1 VRKVAVIVVAALVVS
16 LLAAFVFRPRG
27 GDPRI
32 EGGVV
37 EMDQP
42 IPDLTAID
50 TVSGDPLPPDAFEGS
65 ATVINV
71 WANWCAPCRQEQP
84 ALVATQ
90 ARYADQD
97 VRFVGIN
104 YNDDLELARRWVD
117 DFEVTYPSLYDP
129 QGRTAAL
136 LDFPFLPD
144 TYVVDG
150 AGTIRYAIYGET
162 DEDELS
168 GLIDDVLAGD
178 TASSGT

>member
-1 VRKVAVIVVAALVVS
+1 MRKVAVIVVAALVVS

-27 GDPRI
+27 GDPRL

-42 IPDLTAID
+42 IPDLTTVD

-71 WANWCAPCRQEQP
+71 WANWCEPCRQEQP
-84 ALVATQ
+84 ALLATQ

-117 DFEVTYPSLYDP
+117 DFDVTYPSLYDP

-136 LDFPFLPD
+136 LDYPFLPD
-144 TYVVDG
+144 TYVVDA

-162 DEDELS
+162 DADELS
-168 GLIDDVLAGD
+168 GLIDDVLAGNAA
-178 TASSGT
+178 ASSS

>member
-1 VRKVAVIVVAALVVS
+1 MRKVAVIVVAALVVS

-27 GDPRI
+27 GDPRL

-42 IPDLTAID
+42 MPNLTAID
-50 TVSGDPLPPDAFEGS
+50 TVSGDPLPASAFEGS

-84 ALVATQ
+84 ALLATQ

-117 DFEVTYPSLYDP
+117 DFNVTYPSLYDP

-136 LDFPFLPD
+136 LGYPFLPD
-144 TYVVDG
+144 TYVVDA

-162 DEDELS
+162 DEAELS
-168 GLIDDVLAGD
+168 GLIDDVLASD
-178 TASSGT
+178 AASSG